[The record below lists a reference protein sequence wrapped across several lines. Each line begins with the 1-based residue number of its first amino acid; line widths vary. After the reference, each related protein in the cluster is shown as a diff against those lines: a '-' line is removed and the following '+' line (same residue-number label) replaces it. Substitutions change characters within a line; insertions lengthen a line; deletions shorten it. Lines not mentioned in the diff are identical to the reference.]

1 LVKVRR
7 IVQLVIAIQERFI
20 KMAKR
25 RTFSP
30 EFKSKLVLEL
40 LREERP
46 LGEIANEHGISPN
59 QLRNWK
65 LNF

>member
-1 LVKVRR
+1 
-7 IVQLVIAIQERFI
+7 
-20 KMAKR
+20 MAKR

-30 EFKSKLVLEL
+30 EFKSKLVLEV

-46 LGEIANEHGISPN
+46 LGEIANEHDISPN

-65 LNF
+65 VEFLKNAPRAFS